1 MLDIVFIVIGTVLIA
16 AMAVY
21 ADACQRL

>member
-1 MLDIVFIVIGTVLIA
+1 MLDIVFIVIAIALLA

-21 ADACQRL
+21 ADACERL